1 MPLGDIQAVNGGIK
15 RWGAMS
21 DNQIVTEQDV
31 LLPGNYL
38 VVLDVDDQEVVT
50 SEEVGG
56 QKSLQKK
63 VLRIS
68 CH

>member
-15 RWGAMS
+15 RWGAMF

-31 LLPGNYL
+31 LLPGNDL
-38 VVLDVDDQEVVT
+38 VVLDVDQEVVT
-50 SEEVGG
+50 SEEVEG

>member
-15 RWGAMS
+15 RWGAMF

-31 LLPGNYL
+31 LLPGNDL
-38 VVLDVDDQEVVT
+38 VVLDVDQEVVT

>member
-1 MPLGDIQAVNGGIK
+1 
-15 RWGAMS
+15 MS

-31 LLPGNYL
+31 LLPGNDL

-50 SEEVGG
+50 SEEVRG

>member
-1 MPLGDIQAVNGGIK
+1 
-15 RWGAMS
+15 MS

-31 LLPGNYL
+31 LLPGNDL